1 MAFGLGAGSV
11 SEPLGS
17 VFWTQ
22 KHQKDFVCLITLLP
36 ASKTLAAG
44 WWGPAGGP
52 GGGEVNGFALQ
63 GFGFSFELCCY
74 SSLASGERW
83 DASGALRVRKGE

>member
-22 KHQKDFVCLITLLP
+22 KQQKDFVYLITLLP
-36 ASKTLAAG
+36 ASETLAAG
-44 WWGPAGGP
+44 WWGLAGGP
-52 GGGEVNGFALQ
+52 GGGEMNGFTPQ
-63 GFGFSFELCCY
+63 GFGSSFELYCY
-74 SSLASGERW
+74 SSMALGE
-83 DASGALRVRKGE
+83 